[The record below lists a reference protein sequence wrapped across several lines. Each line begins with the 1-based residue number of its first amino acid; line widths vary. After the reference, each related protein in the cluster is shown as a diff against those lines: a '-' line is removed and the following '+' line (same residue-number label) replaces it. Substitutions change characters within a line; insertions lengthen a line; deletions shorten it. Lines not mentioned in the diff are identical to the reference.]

1 MSGPDWNAIAD
12 ACLKVW
18 KGGGWQ
24 LAGFICFIVLIR
36 WWPWRK
42 TGKGE

>member
-1 MSGPDWNAIAD
+1 LGSTDWNAIAE
-12 ACLKVW
+12 AALKVW

-24 LAGFICFIVLIR
+24 LAVFICFIVLVR

-42 TGKGE
+42 VKE